1 MIHRCSVVVTSGMR
15 PGEKYR
21 ATATTPVS
29 GNSLDV
35 IVQVPHNAEEGDELM
50 LALHEQGDLSIVTG
64 IEAVCLVNAAYTHQ
78 LEQQG
83 DDDMQV
89 YKFKVL
95 PQMSGKLLLCKNL
108 PGCSKKVVVQVPE
121 ATEGFDTVSFALPID
136 DPVTAVVRSIKP
148 MPVAQSDPASPPRTP
163 TVTVLDTTLKKGGD
177 SDSDSMTVPRDD
189 TSPCSVTARLPPR
202 MSQAT
207 PMSPI
212 TEFHW
217 PVIVKKLPSAFHDQ
231 TTEISVTPSTQ
242 QVVPCTPYDAARMF
256 LSKELSAI
264 SNTERVDAP
273 SSAEYDERVSR
284 AQLLWV

>member
-1 MIHRCSVVVTSGMR
+1 MIHLCSVVVTSGMR

-64 IEAVCLVNAAYTHQ
+64 IEAVCLVNASYTQQ

-83 DDDMQV
+83 DDDVQV

-121 ATEGFDTVSFALPID
+121 VTEGFDMVSFALPID
-136 DPVTAVVRSIKP
+136 DTVTAVVRSIKP
-148 MPVAQSDPASPPRTP
+148 VPVAQSDPASPPRTP
-163 TVTVLDTTLKKGGD
+163 TLSDTTLKKGGD
-177 SDSDSMTVPRDD
+177 SDSYSMTVPRDI
-189 TSPCSVTARLPPR
+189 SPCSITARLPRR

-212 TEFHW
+212 IEFHW
-217 PVIVKKLPSAFHDQ
+217 PVIVKKLPSAAHDQ

-242 QVVPCTPYDAARMF
+242 QVVPCTPYAAAHRF

-284 AQLLWV
+284 AQQRQLLWV